1 MPMQLWE
8 KGGKLNKLTGDFTS
22 GKDRDL
28 DLRLAPYDV
37 IGTIAHVR
45 MLEKTGLISKDELF
59 SFETELKK
67 IYIET
72 IEGNFVIEDEVEDV
86 HSQVEIMLTRAL
98 GNTGKK
104 IHTARSRNDQVL
116 LDIKLYSREKIK
128 EVVAKSLKLFDTL
141 IKLSDKYKD
150 ILMPGYTHMQIAMP
164 SSFGLWFG
172 AYAESLAEDM
182 IILQSAYR
190 IVNQNPLGSAAGYGS
205 SFPVDRQ
212 MTTELLGFES
222 MHINAVN
229 AQMNR
234 GKMEKTVAFALGSMG
249 STLSR
254 MAMDIC
260 TFSGQNFGFIIL
272 PDEFTTGSSIMP
284 HKKNPDIF
292 ELIRARGNKLQSLSN
307 EISLICSNL
316 PSGYHR
322 DYQLIKENFIPAFD
336 ILINILEISDT
347 VIDKISVNSNIAEN
361 DLYSNLFSVEEV
373 NKLVISGMPFRE
385 AYRKIAE
392 KIADGSYRPGI
403 RPDYTH
409 EGSTGNLCND
419 KIVEK
424 MKSVTDEFNFGIPE
438 NAISSLLAQ
447 S

>member
-1 MPMQLWE
+1 MQLWE

-98 GNTGKK
+98 GDTGKK

-234 GKMEKTVAFALGSMG
+234 GKMEKTVAFAFGSLG

-347 VIDKISVNSNIAEN
+347 VIDKISVNSNIAES

-447 S
+447 L